1 MSKKQLSEAEA
12 RALLAEVTME
22 TEQKLQ
28 KAAKSNRKI
37 IGVIVAVVAVCVAGL
52 VIVLVE
58 TGTHS
63 DLFGK

>member
-1 MSKKQLSEAEA
+1 MSKKQWSEAEA

-63 DLFGK
+63 DLFSK